1 MKVNHLKNFET
12 LLMNMSL
19 LILRGWKRLK
29 FGCIDQAAMS
39 PVHGSL
45 AKDVLGARI
54 PKSTGWTMLAAIA
67 QGHQYQGL
75 REVTPV
81 PRNLA
86 MIKRA
91 TVISAR

>member
-1 MKVNHLKNFET
+1 MKRSNAEQPRRLKLAHLGQVLHPGPIMKVNHLKNFET

-54 PKSTGWTMLAAIA
+54 PKSTG
-67 QGHQYQGL
+67 
-75 REVTPV
+75 
-81 PRNLA
+81 
-86 MIKRA
+86 
-91 TVISAR
+91 